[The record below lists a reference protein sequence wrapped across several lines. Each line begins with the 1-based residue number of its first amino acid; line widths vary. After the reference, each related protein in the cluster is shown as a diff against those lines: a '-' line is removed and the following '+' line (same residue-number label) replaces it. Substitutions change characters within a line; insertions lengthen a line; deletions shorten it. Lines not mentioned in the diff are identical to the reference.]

1 MKLELQDKRKKK
13 ETVGGGRERTTKISG
28 KDASNGIALIFF
40 HPRAGYCFVRC
51 RVFFCLFLC
60 VFMCQCVC
68 YEYEERSNNNHS
80 QCLRFRDCCF
90 TRKDKNKMVGVK
102 WTE

>member
-51 RVFFCLFLC
+51 RVIFLFVSLC
-60 VFMCQCVC
+60 VYVSVC
-68 YEYEERSNNNHS
+68 
-80 QCLRFRDCCF
+80 LL
-90 TRKDKNKMVGVK
+90 
-102 WTE
+102 